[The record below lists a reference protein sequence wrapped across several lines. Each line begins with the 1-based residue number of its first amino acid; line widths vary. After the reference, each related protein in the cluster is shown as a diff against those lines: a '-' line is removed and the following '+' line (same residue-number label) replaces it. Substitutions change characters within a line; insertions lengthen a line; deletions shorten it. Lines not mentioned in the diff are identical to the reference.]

1 MVRRHNTGWSC
12 IKKNTFVH
20 SEHDFEWLRGV
31 FGLWETNSLGLIHLR
46 TLSWILMKRTIQRLL
61 CLETCRYWIQ
71 TKQKASWVAGVC
83 LFVCLCFLMFWLY
96 FDWWQRLTVTD
107 TLVMVFFP
115 SLRKEWGIRKKESM
129 KEGKK
134 RTYANIN
141 VDVVLLRRED
151 FSVNTTVQF
160 RD

>member
-1 MVRRHNTGWSC
+1 M
-12 IKKNTFVH
+12 
-20 SEHDFEWLRGV
+20 
-31 FGLWETNSLGLIHLR
+31 
-46 TLSWILMKRTIQRLL
+46 
-61 CLETCRYWIQ
+61 
-71 TKQKASWVAGVC
+71 
-83 LFVCLCFLMFWLY
+83 
-96 FDWWQRLTVTD
+96 
-107 TLVMVFFP
+107 MVFFP
-115 SLRKEWGIRKKESM
+115 PLRKEWGIKKKENM